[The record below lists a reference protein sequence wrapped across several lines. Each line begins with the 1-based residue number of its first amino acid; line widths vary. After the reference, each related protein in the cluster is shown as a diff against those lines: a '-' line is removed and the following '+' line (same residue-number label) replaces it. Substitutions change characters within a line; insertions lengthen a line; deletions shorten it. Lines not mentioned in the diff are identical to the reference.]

1 MQATCVLLFHLKHD
15 ITTEIAILL
24 PSALAAS
31 FSEAV
36 PLEEKSGRAAP
47 LQRVDALIPVL
58 PSTQGRYRL
67 NGLDS
72 VRTYAR
78 VDRREPRER

>member
-1 MQATCVLLFHLKHD
+1 LQATCVLLFHLKHD

-36 PLEEKSGRAAP
+36 PLEEKKRKGCAA
-47 LQRVDALIPVL
+47 AEGGC
-58 PSTQGRYRL
+58 S
-67 NGLDS
+67 DS
-72 VRTYAR
+72 SPAIHTGKV
-78 VDRREPRER
+78 